1 MQNTKIANY
10 LIYDLSKKIHMPTEL
25 NVNSRVISRMVDDW
39 NRNIYIVPTEAVKLR
54 QSKPKKYLLM

>member
-10 LIYDLSKKIHMPTEL
+10 LIYDLSKKIHMPAEL

-39 NRNIYIVPTEAVKLR
+39 NRNIYIVPAEAVKLR
-54 QSKPKKYLLM
+54 QSKQKKYLLM